1 MSDQFVTITRTS
13 WLGNIMNSFVGVLLG
28 IILFLV
34 AFPVLWFNEGRTNM
48 ATVAKASV
56 LVDGARVSAQTEGQQ
71 VAVAGTLASNER
83 LGDSPYLAA
92 GAYVQLNRK
101 VEMYA
106 WVEHKST
113 ETHKDAGGSSTT
125 TTTYSYDK
133 QWTSSPEDSQEFEH
147 PQGHANPPLSVP
159 SETMVVSSASVDAY
173 TIDPADITL
182 PSAQDIKLDNEIVA
196 TSANRRLAGNYILLG
211 GGSFNAPQ
219 LGDIRISYSGVPAN
233 TRAIAFGKQ
242 QGNTLIPYLTAKND
256 RLYRLF
262 VNTDREG
269 AIQEMNT
276 EYVVMGWILRL
287 VGFLMMW
294 IGMCLCF
301 GPITTFLDV
310 LPFLGSAGRFM
321 VGLVT
326 LPVALVLSIITIV
339 ISILAHNILALIVV
353 LGLLIGGVMLWSK
366 VQKRNGQPTAV

>member
-1 MSDQFVTITRTS
+1 MSDRFVTITRTS

-106 WVEHKST
+106 WVEHKSS

-125 TTTYSYDK
+125 TTTYTYDK

-147 PQGHANPPLSVP
+147 PQGHANPPL
-159 SETMVVSSASVDAY
+159 
-173 TIDPADITL
+173 
-182 PSAQDIKLDNEIVA
+182 
-196 TSANRRLAGNYILLG
+196 
-211 GGSFNAPQ
+211 
-219 LGDIRISYSGVPAN
+219 
-233 TRAIAFGKQ
+233 
-242 QGNTLIPYLTAKND
+242 
-256 RLYRLF
+256 
-262 VNTDREG
+262 
-269 AIQEMNT
+269 
-276 EYVVMGWILRL
+276 
-287 VGFLMMW
+287 
-294 IGMCLCF
+294 
-301 GPITTFLDV
+301 
-310 LPFLGSAGRFM
+310 
-321 VGLVT
+321 
-326 LPVALVLSIITIV
+326 
-339 ISILAHNILALIVV
+339 
-353 LGLLIGGVMLWSK
+353 
-366 VQKRNGQPTAV
+366 